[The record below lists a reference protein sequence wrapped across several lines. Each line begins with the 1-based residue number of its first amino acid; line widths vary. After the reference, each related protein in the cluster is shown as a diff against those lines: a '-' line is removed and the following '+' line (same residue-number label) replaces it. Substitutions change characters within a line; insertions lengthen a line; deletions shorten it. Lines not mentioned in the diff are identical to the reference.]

1 MLLLVCCAACSLTAK
16 RDALCP
22 YSAALAAQRKAR
34 NATLL
39 TFDCLHFDIYN
50 PPWFQQAV
58 DKEVEFMLK
67 FGV

>member
-1 MLLLVCCAACSLTAK
+1 V
-16 RDALCP
+16 
-22 YSAALAAQRKAR
+22 AAQRKAR

-50 PPWFQQAV
+50 APWFQQAV

>member
-1 MLLLVCCAACSLTAK
+1 MLVVTAK

-22 YSAALAAQRKAR
+22 YPAAQAAQLKAQ
-34 NATLL
+34 NASLL

-50 PPWFQQAV
+50 APWFQQAV
-58 DKEVEFMLK
+58 DEEMKFMLK